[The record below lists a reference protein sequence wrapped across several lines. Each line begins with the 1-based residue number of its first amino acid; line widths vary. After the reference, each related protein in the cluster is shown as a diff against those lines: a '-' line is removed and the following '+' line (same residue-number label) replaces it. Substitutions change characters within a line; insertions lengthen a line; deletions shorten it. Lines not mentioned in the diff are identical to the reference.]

1 MENMPMKGTIEAKD
15 QFASAPP
22 GHSLTEDVSKWAWG
36 KPSQD
41 ADPELVLQKAIDSL
55 KIPKEKEELIKL
67 LTVGVSIEVM
77 VEGYIL
83 QGFQEGRFNPDVGL
97 LIKGP
102 LSLYIANIAEEE
114 DLPYRLFENANALEE
129 GRMDDKTFFT
139 MMQQNNPEMF
149 DYVKETVNA
158 GIRQG
163 IMPSA
168 PEEDTGFMS
177 KKNKKEKV

>member
-1 MENMPMKGTIEAKD
+1 MPMKGTIEAKD

-55 KIPKEKEELIKL
+55 KIPKVKEELIKL

-129 GRMDDKTFFT
+129 GKMDDKTFFT
-139 MMQQNNPEMF
+139 MMQQTN
-149 DYVKETVNA
+149 
-158 GIRQG
+158 GWLQH
-163 IMPSA
+163 
-168 PEEDTGFMS
+168 
-177 KKNKKEKV
+177 